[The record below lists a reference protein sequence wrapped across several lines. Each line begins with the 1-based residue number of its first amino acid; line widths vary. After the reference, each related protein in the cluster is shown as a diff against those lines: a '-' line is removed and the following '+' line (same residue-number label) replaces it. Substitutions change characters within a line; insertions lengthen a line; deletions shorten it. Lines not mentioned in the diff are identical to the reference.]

1 MSLKW
6 PPKDKDE
13 TLDYSLD
20 WSRAL
25 EGGETI
31 QSVAWYLVNAEGE
44 KTAFN
49 AGTTVNG
56 LKNLSQTNTNT
67 VATIYLSQ
75 GTDNKEYKLY
85 CSVTTSATRVK
96 ERAVKIRIR
105 EYN

>member
-25 EGGETI
+25 EDGETI
-31 QSVAWYLVNAEGE
+31 LSVSWSIINSDKE
-44 KTAFN
+44 KVSFSI
-49 AGTTVNG
+49 GTTVDG
-56 LKNLSQTNTNT
+56 LKNLTQTNTAT
-67 VATIYLSQ
+67 VSTIYLSA
-75 GTDNKEYKLY
+75 GTNNKEYTIY
-85 CSVTTSATRVK
+85 CTITTTEGRVK
-96 ERAVKIRIR
+96 DRPVKVRIR

>member
-25 EGGETI
+25 DSGETI
-31 QSVAWYLVNAEGE
+31 TSVSWSLLNSNDV
-44 KTAFN
+44 KTSFGLGVTVDGLRN
-49 AGTTVNG
+49 TT
-56 LKNLSQTNTNT
+56 QTNTST

-75 GTDNKEYKLY
+75 GTNNREYKLY
-85 CSVTTSATRVK
+85 CSATTSLGRVK
-96 ERAVKIRIR
+96 ERSVKIRIQ

>member
-31 QSVAWYLVNAEGE
+31 EGVSWSIVDSTNT
-44 KTAFN
+44 KVSFS
-49 AGTTVNG
+49 AGSTVNT
-56 LKNLSQTNTNT
+56 LRNVTQTNTST
-67 VATIYLSQ
+67 VATIYLQ
-75 GTDNKEYKLY
+75 AGTDNQEYQLY
-85 CSVTTSATRVK
+85 CSITTTGSRVK
-96 ERAVKIRIR
+96 ERSVKIRIR

>member
-6 PPKDKDE
+6 APKDKDE

-25 EGGETI
+25 ESSETI
-31 QSVAWYLVNAEGE
+31 QSVSWSIVNTEGD
-44 KTAFN
+44 KVSF
-49 AGTTVNG
+49 GTGNTISG
-56 LKNLSQTNTNT
+56 LKNLSQTNTST
-67 VATIYLSQ
+67 VATIYLNS

-85 CSVTTSATRVK
+85 CSVTTSAGRVK

>member
-31 QSVAWYLVNAEGE
+31 QSVAWYIVDSTDTKVAFASGQTVEGLRHVSQS
-44 KTAFN
+44 N
-49 AGTTVNG
+49 TT
-56 LKNLSQTNTNT
+56 T
-67 VATIYLSQ
+67 VATIYLDLGNENQ
-75 GTDNKEYKLY
+75 EYKIF
-85 CSVTTSATRVK
+85 CAVTTTSSRVK
-96 ERAVKIRIR
+96 ERSVKIRIR
-105 EYN
+105 EFN

>member
-31 QSVAWYLVNAEGE
+31 VSVSWSIINSDKE
-44 KTAFN
+44 KVDFPLGITID
-49 AGTTVNG
+49 G
-56 LKNLSQTNTNT
+56 LKNLTQTNTQT
-67 VATIYLSQ
+67 VATIYLSS
-75 GTDNKEYKLY
+75 GIDNREYTIY
-85 CSVTTSATRVK
+85 CSVTTSEGRTK
-96 ERAVKIRIR
+96 ERPVKVRIR